1 MGQFN
6 LIDEGW
12 IPVIYKNS
20 GENKTLSIRE
30 IFQDADKIKSL
41 STDSP
46 TQDFAV
52 LRILLAILQTV
63 YSRYDY
69 ESEIYPEIQL
79 DEKFR
84 QKEDIEDS
92 EELRDY
98 KNNLII
104 TWKKMWENETFTQC
118 LYDYLYNW
126 HDRFFLFDTDYPF
139 FQVKASDI
147 AEDKINK
154 ANASSI

>member
-46 TQDFAV
+46 TQDFVV

-104 TWKKMWENETFTQC
+104 TWKKNVGKRNIYSM
-118 LYDYLYNW
+118 L
-126 HDRFFLFDTDYPF
+126 
-139 FQVKASDI
+139 V
-147 AEDKINK
+147 
-154 ANASSI
+154 